1 MKKTVMIAVAVLAM
15 ASCSRNRFHVE
26 GQVSNAKDSVLYFEH
41 MGLAGCDV
49 LDSVRLDDDGS
60 FSFSGEGQEAP
71 EFYRLRIS
79 DQIVSLAIDS
89 TETVTVKAHWPR
101 MASEY
106 EVDGSEECRT
116 IKALALKQMDLQR
129 RAMQVS
135 RDERL
140 TVDQV
145 NDSILAMIRS
155 YKDEV
160 KRKYIFPAPNRP
172 SAYYALFQTLGNMLL
187 FNPRADK
194 ADIKVFAA
202 VATSW
207 DTYWPEAE
215 RGRNLHNIA
224 IEGMRNVRISEAQAN
239 RAIDASKV
247 QETGVIDIA
256 LRDNK
261 GQVRRLTDL
270 KGRVVLLDF
279 HVFATSESP
288 ARILLLRELYNK
300 YHGQGLEIYQVSLDA
315 DEHFWKQQTAALP
328 WISVREDKGVG
339 STMLTVY
346 NVQAVPEFFLIDRG
360 NNLTGR
366 SQTIKDLD
374 QAIRSLL

>member
-1 MKKTVMIAVAVLAM
+1 
-15 ASCSRNRFHVE
+15 
-26 GQVSNAKDSVLYFEH
+26 
-41 MGLAGCDV
+41 
-49 LDSVRLDDDGS
+49 
-60 FSFSGEGQEAP
+60 
-71 EFYRLRIS
+71 
-79 DQIVSLAIDS
+79 
-89 TETVTVKAHWPR
+89 
-101 MASEY
+101 
-106 EVDGSEECRT
+106 
-116 IKALALKQMDLQR
+116 
-129 RAMQVS
+129 
-135 RDERL
+135 
-140 TVDQV
+140 
-145 NDSILAMIRS
+145 
-155 YKDEV
+155 
-160 KRKYIFPAPNRP
+160 
-172 SAYYALFQTLGNMLL
+172 
-187 FNPRADK
+187 
-194 ADIKVFAA
+194 
-202 VATSW
+202 
-207 DTYWPEAE
+207 
-215 RGRNLHNIA
+215 
-224 IEGMRNVRISEAQAN
+224 MRNVRISEAQAN